1 MHFVRLSSLTG
12 FFVLL
17 AAYLNTAKAQA
28 IDQEYAES
36 QGQEISISVGDT
48 LVLGKPNSDLVFAFL
63 DIFKK
68 TRWDPSPLPQD
79 EFTLKYKTYDSSTGN
94 GFYRY
99 FFRGDFD
106 AAELPA
112 RYEGEKFVIKGLE
125 VVKREKDGTPM
136 DVLYLETQDP
146 NTIIMVDVV
155 NAAQFGELLTVLPAI
170 NSKHHD
176 R

>member
-1 MHFVRLSSLTG
+1 MLFLRLFT
-12 FFVLL
+12 L
-17 AAYLNTAKAQA
+17 AGIFLFSATLSNNAQA
-28 IDQEYAES
+28 QALDQEYEES
-36 QGQEISISVGDT
+36 QEQEIAISVGDT
-48 LVLGKPNSDLVFAFL
+48 LVLGKPKSESVFAFI

-79 EFTLKYKTYDSSTGN
+79 EFTLKYKTYDSTTGN

-112 RYEGEKFVIKGLE
+112 RFQGEKFVIKGLE
-125 VVKREKDGTPM
+125 VVKKEKDGSPM
-136 DVLYLETQDP
+136 NVIYLETQDP
-146 NTIIMVDVV
+146 NTIIMVDID
-155 NAAQFGELLTVLPAI
+155 NAAQYGEILTVLVALDPK
-170 NSKHHD
+170 SDD